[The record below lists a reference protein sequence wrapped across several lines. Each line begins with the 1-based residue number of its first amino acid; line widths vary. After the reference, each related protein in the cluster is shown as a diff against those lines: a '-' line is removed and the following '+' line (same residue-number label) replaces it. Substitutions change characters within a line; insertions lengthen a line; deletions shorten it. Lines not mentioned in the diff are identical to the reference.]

1 MKLKIL
7 TVVTSLVTLYVVTC
21 QNRSIPVDT
30 AVTTQHNVTVNGNTF
45 SYTAKTGMQ
54 PVWDDLGKPIETDIV
69 SKIRTSEAIGP
80 DEKNHFLH
88 LLSYFTPGELD
99 ELRLLL

>member
-1 MKLKIL
+1 MRLPNYPNYLKKRIMTYL
-7 TVVTSLVTLYVVTC
+7 
-21 QNRSIPVDT
+21 
-30 AVTTQHNVTVNGNTF
+30 
-45 SYTAKTGMQ
+45 
-54 PVWDDLGKPIETDIV
+54 IETDME
-69 SKIRTSEAIGP
+69 SRIRTSEVIGP

>member
-1 MKLKIL
+1 MIYNI
-7 TVVTSLVTLYVVTC
+7 V
-21 QNRSIPVDT
+21 
-30 AVTTQHNVTVNGNTF
+30 
-45 SYTAKTGMQ
+45 
-54 PVWDDLGKPIETDIV
+54 ETDIA
-69 SKIRTSEAIGP
+69 SKIRTSEMISN

>member
-1 MKLKIL
+1 MIYNI
-7 TVVTSLVTLYVVTC
+7 V
-21 QNRSIPVDT
+21 
-30 AVTTQHNVTVNGNTF
+30 
-45 SYTAKTGMQ
+45 
-54 PVWDDLGKPIETDIV
+54 ETDIA
-69 SKIRTSEAIGP
+69 SKIRTSEMIGS